1 MKMIIC
7 TILNGILTHSFEIP
21 MDDFLAME
29 ILNAS
34 CDIERLHKVVMI
46 TNAIPDFAKCS
57 YQTDA
62 IGGITVGIHTIP
74 SSQELHHVPVF
85 HPGRHKAKS
94 GFQDVRDEV
103 NAVEG

>member
-1 MKMIIC
+1 
-7 TILNGILTHSFEIP
+7 
-21 MDDFLAME
+21 MDDILAME

-34 CDIERLHKVVMI
+34 CDIERLDKVVMI
-46 TNAIPDFAKCS
+46 TNAIPDFVKYS

-62 IGGITVGIHTIP
+62 IGGIAVGIHTIP
-74 SSQELHHVPVF
+74 TSQELHHVPVF

-94 GFQDVRDEV
+94 GFQDFLMKV